1 MVLMDL
7 GGFPYAMA
15 VITFTASLAA
25 IMSTA
30 DSLLIA
36 ISHVLTAEIVY
47 PLAPDASPARITM
60 FGRVS
65 SSVSISVALAI
76 SILGGKNLSDL
87 AAIQFGL
94 SLQLL
99 PVFMVGLYANKMFDC
114 HPWTLAFGA
123 WAGFI
128 TTFAIHYS
136 YMKGYNPEIDGPPFN
151 SGVMGF
157 FMNVAAIML
166 AESLRWIVTR
176 GKGKDVVDESTAD
189 ETDMFVGEE
198 LGKTPAIKPHKN
210 QPAWD
215 VPKLSRFGDVA
226 FTSDLMWKC
235 MEGVREPFSEPWFGI
250 LMFLFSLT
258 MTPLVGGGSPP
269 LDENGMLAFP
279 PNVFNGLPAWTLNTI
294 FFTLF
299 ITFVMFRAIN
309 LMPDDYPEMK
319 EDVDPNT
326 VSLTRAELGQ
336 RSSYDGVNASARLH
350 RSSMVRA
357 SQIKSSVIKSAIV
370 ENEAAE
376 EEAAEEEAAKE
387 Q

>member
-1 MVLMDL
+1 MVLMNL

-30 DSLLIA
+30 DSLLLA

-65 SSVSISVALAI
+65 SFVSISVALAI
-76 SILGGKNLSDL
+76 SILGGKNISDL
-87 AAIQFGL
+87 ATIQFAL

-99 PVFMVGLYANKMFDC
+99 PVYMVGLYANKKFDC
-114 HPWTLAFGA
+114 HPWTLTFGA
-123 WAGFI
+123 WSGFI
-128 TTFAIHYS
+128 ATFAIHYS

-157 FMNVAAIML
+157 LVNVAAIML
-166 AESLRWIVTR
+166 AESLRSIITR
-176 GKGKDVVDESTAD
+176 VKGKGIVDESTKD
-189 ETDMFVGEE
+189 ETDMFVGED
-198 LGKTPAIKPHKN
+198 LGRAPAIKPHKN

-279 PNVFNGLPAWTLNTI
+279 PSVFNGLPVWTLNTI

-309 LMPDDYPEMK
+309 LMPDDYPEVK

-336 RSSYDGVNASARLH
+336 RSSSDGVNASARLH
-350 RSSMVRA
+350 HSSVVQA
-357 SQIKSSVIKSAIV
+357 SHQIKSSVVKSAIV
-370 ENEAAE
+370 ED
-376 EEAAEEEAAKE
+376 EAAEEEAAKE
-387 Q
+387 